1 APDRFAAVAEE
12 IIKQFDARVVLLG
25 GPAERNTAAYIE
37 SRIHADVS
45 DLAGKTSVDE
55 LPYLISRF
63 DLLITNDS
71 GPMHIAAATKTPIV
85 AIFGPE
91 DPKLFGPYM
100 TPDLYR
106 IVYKP
111 MHCRPCD
118 KKNCKSPLCLDQIT
132 PDDVLTSCVEL
143 LQGKS

>member
-1 APDRFAAVAEE
+1 
-12 IIKQFDARVVLLG
+12 
-25 GPAERNTAAYIE
+25 
-37 SRIHADVS
+37 
-45 DLAGKTSVDE
+45 
-55 LPYLISRF
+55 
-63 DLLITNDS
+63 
-71 GPMHIAAATKTPIV
+71 MHIAAATKTPIV

-91 DPKLFGPYM
+91 DPKLFGPYT

-132 PDDVLTSCVEL
+132 PDDVLTACVEL
-143 LQGKS
+143 LQGKA